1 MHSDHRQD
9 IGVLF
14 LQLPQLRKYVHA
26 VNSAVGPEVED
37 YESAF
42 EIGHADRRDGVDPL
56 EFFGEPWSVDRS
68 YVSFRQCLAL
78 RAAALVILREF
89 YSDTNTG

>member
-1 MHSDHRQD
+1 
-9 IGVLF
+9 
-14 LQLPQLRKYVHA
+14 
-26 VNSAVGPEVED
+26 
-37 YESAF
+37 
-42 EIGHADRRDGVDPL
+42 
-56 EFFGEPWSVDRS
+56 VDRS

>member
-1 MHSDHRQD
+1 
-9 IGVLF
+9 
-14 LQLPQLRKYVHA
+14 
-26 VNSAVGPEVED
+26 VED

-56 EFFGEPWSVDRS
+56 EFFGKPWSVGRS

-78 RAAALVILREF
+78 RAAALV
-89 YSDTNTG
+89 

>member
-1 MHSDHRQD
+1 
-9 IGVLF
+9 
-14 LQLPQLRKYVHA
+14 
-26 VNSAVGPEVED
+26 VED

-78 RAAALVILREF
+78 RAAALV
-89 YSDTNTG
+89 